1 MRVGL
6 VTSAVPLVA
15 GGARF
20 IVDWLAAK
28 LVEHGHDVE
37 TIMIPAADDPD
48 TFLEQMAAF
57 RLLPL
62 DAFER
67 VIAFRPPAHMVRHQR
82 KVVWFIH
89 HLRMF
94 YDLWDTPYRG
104 FADTLAMRGLRESIM
119 AADTKALGEAHLLFT
134 NSRIVGERLRRFNGL
149 ASEVL
154 YPPVAHPEIFTEGTR
169 GDEIVCVCRI
179 EHHKR
184 QHLLVEAMAH
194 VHSGV
199 RLRLCGVAAEEAYL
213 AQLCALAAPLGG
225 RVVIENRW
233 ITEAEKAQAIAAS
246 LACAYVPFDEDSY
259 GYPTLEAAHARRA
272 TVTLTD
278 AGGVAEF
285 VSDGENGL
293 VVPPDAAAIAR
304 AFDRLFEDRV
314 FAAELGAAAEATIA
328 ARGIAWDRVIARLL
342 A

>member
-1 MRVGL
+1 MRIGL
-6 VTSAVPLVA
+6 VTSAVPLVS

-20 IVDWLAAK
+20 IVDWLAGK
-28 LVEHGHDVE
+28 LLEHGHEVE
-37 TIMIPAADDPD
+37 TIMIPSADDPD

-62 DAFER
+62 DEFER
-67 VIAFRPPAHMVRHQR
+67 IIAFRPPAHMVRHER

-94 YDLWDTPYRG
+94 YDLWDSPYRG
-104 FADTLAMRGLRESIM
+104 FEDTLAMRGMRESIM
-119 AADTKALGEAHLLFT
+119 AADTRALGEAHLLFT

-154 YPPVAHPEIFTEGTR
+154 YPPVAHPEIFAEGTR

-184 QHLLVEAMAH
+184 QHLLVEAMTH
-194 VHSGV
+194 VRSGV

-213 AQLCALAAPLGG
+213 ARLRALAAPLGG

-233 ITEAEKAQAIAAS
+233 ITEAEKAKVIGAS

-285 VSDGENGL
+285 VRDGENGL
-293 VVPPDAAAIAR
+293 VVPPEPVAIAR
-304 AFDRLFEDRV
+304 AFDRLFDDRI
-314 FAAELGAAAEATIA
+314 FAADLGAVAETTIA